1 MKDKIKP
8 ILTIALLAFAG
19 VTLAVQI
26 AKGFRAVESMRFADG
41 LNVVCTHATQRCPT
55 CMTMKR
61 LTRETLDESYKDA
74 VTAGQIVF
82 REVNY
87 EQPDAAA
94 FADEFKVATASVVL
108 VNVKDGKTIAGK
120 NLVTEAWRL
129 YTDEPAFKIM
139 LKEQIDAILQG
150 RTLDTDDSPREMIF
164 DSDDGDIELP
174 L

>member
-8 ILTIALLAFAG
+8 ILTVALLTFAG

-26 AKGFRAVESMRFADG
+26 AKEFRTVETLRLTDG

-61 LTRETLDESYKDA
+61 LTRETLDESFKDA
-74 VTAGQIVF
+74 VSSGQIVL

-87 EQPDAAA
+87 EQPEAAA

-108 VNVKDGKTIAGK
+108 VNIKDGKIVTGK

-129 YTDEPAFKIM
+129 HTDEPAFKKM
-139 LKEQIDAILQG
+139 LKEQIDAMLQG

-164 DSDDGDIELP
+164 DSDDDDIELP